1 MKSLLKFILIILI
14 SVSIV
19 QLYSCKKK
27 TSELDTEKPYLSIVE
42 PMANDTTSM
51 AIEPEIH
58 VEFTATDND
67 QLKSLSVTLKDGLN
81 NILFSSNPTVD
92 GLKSYTIMKIQVE
105 YDDKDFLKTKY
116 KSMRWHTADK
126 TWTCSYEDYENFINK

>member
-81 NILFSSNPTVD
+81 NILFLSNPTVD
-92 GLKSYTIMKIQVE
+92 GLKSYSFHQHYLPTMTITGTTLFKVNIIATDQNNNTNTQDILF
-105 YDDKDFLKTKY
+105 YLKP
-116 KSMRWHTADK
+116 
-126 TWTCSYEDYENFINK
+126 

>member
-51 AIEPEIH
+51 AIEAEIH

-92 GLKSYTIMKIQVE
+92 GLKSYSFHQHYLPTMTITGTTLFKVNIIATDQNNNTNTQDILF
-105 YDDKDFLKTKY
+105 YLKP
-116 KSMRWHTADK
+116 
-126 TWTCSYEDYENFINK
+126 

>member
-81 NILFSSNPTVD
+81 NILFLSNPTVD
-92 GLKSYTIMKIQVE
+92 GLKSYSFHQHYLPIMTITGTTLFKVNIIATDQNNNTNTQDILF
-105 YDDKDFLKTKY
+105 YLKP
-116 KSMRWHTADK
+116 
-126 TWTCSYEDYENFINK
+126 

>member
-92 GLKSYTIMKIQVE
+92 GLKSYSFHQHYLPTMTISGTTLFKVNIIATDQNNNTNTQDILF
-105 YDDKDFLKTKY
+105 YLKP
-116 KSMRWHTADK
+116 
-126 TWTCSYEDYENFINK
+126 

>member
-81 NILFSSNPTVD
+81 NILFSSIPTVD
-92 GLKSYTIMKIQVE
+92 GLKSYSFHQHYLPTMTITGTTLFKVNIIATDQNNNTNKQDILF
-105 YDDKDFLKTKY
+105 YLKP
-116 KSMRWHTADK
+116 
-126 TWTCSYEDYENFINK
+126 

>member
-58 VEFTATDND
+58 VEFTAKDND

-92 GLKSYTIMKIQVE
+92 GLKSYSFHQHYLPTMTITGTTLFKVNIIATDQNNNTNTQDILF
-105 YDDKDFLKTKY
+105 YLKP
-116 KSMRWHTADK
+116 
-126 TWTCSYEDYENFINK
+126 

>member
-1 MKSLLKFILIILI
+1 MKSLFKFILIILI
-14 SVSIV
+14 SVSIF

-51 AIEPEIH
+51 AVEPEIH
-58 VEFTATDND
+58 VEFSATDND
-67 QLKSLSVTLKDGLN
+67 QLKSLSVTLKDGSN

-92 GLKSYTIMKIQVE
+92 GLKSYSFHQHYLPTMTITGTTLFKVNIIATDQSDNTTTQDILFYV
-105 YDDKDFLKTKY
+105 
-116 KSMRWHTADK
+116 AP
-126 TWTCSYEDYENFINK
+126 

>member
-67 QLKSLSVTLKDGLN
+67 QLKSLSVTIKDGLN

-92 GLKSYTIMKIQVE
+92 GLKSYSFHQHYLPTMTITGTTLFKVNIIATDQNNNTNTQDILF
-105 YDDKDFLKTKY
+105 YLKP
-116 KSMRWHTADK
+116 
-126 TWTCSYEDYENFINK
+126 

>member
-92 GLKSYTIMKIQVE
+92 GLKSYSFHQHYLPTMTITGTTLFKVNIIATDQNNNTNKQDILF
-105 YDDKDFLKTKY
+105 YLKP
-116 KSMRWHTADK
+116 
-126 TWTCSYEDYENFINK
+126 

>member
-92 GLKSYTIMKIQVE
+92 RLKSYSFHQHYLPTMTITGATLFKVNIIATDQNNNTNTQDILF
-105 YDDKDFLKTKY
+105 YLKP
-116 KSMRWHTADK
+116 
-126 TWTCSYEDYENFINK
+126 

>member
-81 NILFSSNPTVD
+81 NILFLSNPTVD
-92 GLKSYTIMKIQVE
+92 GLKSYSFHQHYLPTMTISGTTLFKVNIIATDQNNNTNTQDILF
-105 YDDKDFLKTKY
+105 YLKP
-116 KSMRWHTADK
+116 
-126 TWTCSYEDYENFINK
+126 

>member
-42 PMANDTTSM
+42 PMSNDTTSM

-58 VEFTATDND
+58 VEFTVTDND

-92 GLKSYTIMKIQVE
+92 GLKSYSFHQHYLPTMTITGTTLFKVNIIATDQNNNTNTQDILF
-105 YDDKDFLKTKY
+105 YLKP
-116 KSMRWHTADK
+116 
-126 TWTCSYEDYENFINK
+126 

>member
-19 QLYSCKKK
+19 LLYSCKKK

-81 NILFSSNPTVD
+81 NILFSSNRTVD
-92 GLKSYTIMKIQVE
+92 GLKSYSFHQHYLPTMTITGTTLFKVNIIATDQNNNTNTQDILF
-105 YDDKDFLKTKY
+105 YLKP
-116 KSMRWHTADK
+116 
-126 TWTCSYEDYENFINK
+126 